1 VHPFNITSITIT
13 KYKVLSGTYNAGRSD
28 MLQSY
33 ASACE
38 RSDMQQLP
46 VGPSMDIDI
55 GVDID
60 EGTSVDTDMG
70 VGNVRSVY
78 SIG

>member
-1 VHPFNITSITIT
+1 MI
-13 KYKVLSGTYNAGRSD
+13 G
-28 MLQSY
+28 
-33 ASACE
+33 
-38 RSDMQQLP
+38 
-46 VGPSMDIDI
+46 MDIDI